1 MYQMIMN
8 YICEFFTRDTLFN
21 QTQYN
26 ELGKGSFIIHFF
38 KPLLTHIFQFDKILW
53 FCQCFCGGHRDPDP
67 FKGGF
72 VAQPWAMWW
81 AHLLQGVS

>member
-1 MYQMIMN
+1 MASKIICYFILKDFPKMYQMIMN

-38 KPLLTHIFQFDKILW
+38 KPLLTHIFQFDKIL
-53 FCQCFCGGHRDPDP
+53 
-67 FKGGF
+67 
-72 VAQPWAMWW
+72 
-81 AHLLQGVS
+81 